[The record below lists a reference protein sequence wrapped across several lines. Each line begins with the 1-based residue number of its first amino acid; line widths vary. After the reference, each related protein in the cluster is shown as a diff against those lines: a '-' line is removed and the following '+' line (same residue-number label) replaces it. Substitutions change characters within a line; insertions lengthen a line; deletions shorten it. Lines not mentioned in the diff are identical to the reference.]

1 MLPGGKG
8 ANQAL
13 AARHAGAE
21 VALYG
26 AVGEDA
32 FAVPACALLKRG
44 GVDLSGVVR
53 VSAATGVALI
63 HVDAH
68 GENAI
73 TVIPGANA
81 LARSTQVPDD
91 VLCAGTVLVMQ
102 LETPLSQVF
111 ALSRRARARGVRVV
125 LNAAPSAPLD
135 AEVLASIDVLVVN
148 EGEAAALAAGSGIN
162 DPIEFAE
169 TCNRRCG
176 CTVIVTRGARGAVA
190 IDTSGHHAVNA
201 PPIQVVDSVG
211 AGDAFVGAFA
221 AALDRGEAP
230 ARALREGV
238 AAGSLACTA
247 AGAQIALPG
256 RASIAALADK
266 L

>member
-1 MLPGGKG
+1 M
-8 ANQAL
+8 
-13 AARHAGAE
+13 
-21 VALYG
+21 
-26 AVGEDA
+26 
-32 FAVPACALLKRG
+32 
-44 GVDLSGVVR
+44 VR